1 MTKPVVTVDLNLLK
15 VFEAVLRHRR
25 VSSASKELGVTAS
38 AVSHALGR
46 LRRKLDDPL
55 FHPGVHGMEPTSRA
69 LELGAELSASLSRI
83 LDIMERRP
91 FDAAQSRRVFNIA
104 ACEYA
109 AAIIAPPMIR
119 SVTDAAPGISLRIY
133 PLDYSEVVQGLD
145 EGRLSFALGWF
156 TDLPERLQRATV
168 LKEREAFL
176 VRSGHPLLRGDVT
189 SDRLLGFPHLVA
201 LFSRSDER
209 AAWSGSDRPLENG
222 RVWIERL
229 LAQASSC
236 GRRHVAVKVAQF
248 AAVPALLASSDMVAT
263 LPRRMAI
270 EAARGGH
277 LVMLEPASPP
287 LEIDIQMV
295 WHERAARDAGSQWLM
310 RHIQSPAESSRN
322 NTTDIGI

>member
-1 MTKPVVTVDLNLLK
+1 MK

-38 AVSHALGR
+38 AVSHAVGR

-69 LELGAELSASLSRI
+69 LELGAELSASLGRI

-91 FDAAQSRRVFNIA
+91 FDAAHSRRVFNIA
-104 ACEYA
+104 ASEYA

-119 SVTDAAPGISLRIY
+119 SVTDAAPGVSLRIHA
-133 PLDYSEVVQGLD
+133 LDRSEMVQGLD

-156 TDLPERLQRATV
+156 TDLPARLLRATV
-168 LKEREAFL
+168 LKEREAIL
-176 VRSGHPLLRGDVT
+176 VRSGHPLLRDAVT
-189 SDRLLGFPHLVA
+189 SERLLGFPHLVA
-201 LFSRSDER
+201 LFGRSDER
-209 AAWSGSDRPLENG
+209 PGRDGGDGASETG

-248 AAVPALLASSDMVAT
+248 AVVPALLASSDMVAT
-263 LPRRMAI
+263 LPRRIAI

-310 RHIQSPAESSRN
+310 RHIQSPSPSSRIAAP
-322 NTTDIGI
+322 DIGPDIGV